1 MERCK
6 SCVVFLK
13 DIFDVD
19 HFLVFIEFVTVL
31 LLFYVCFFVFFFL
44 GQKVCEI
51 LVSGTEP
58 AAPAL
63 QGEILTTGLPG
74 KSQKL
79 YFLQVVNI
87 RFWKLHESKSDI
99 HC

>member
-1 MERCK
+1 M
-6 SCVVFLK
+6 
-13 DIFDVD
+13 
-19 HFLVFIEFVTVL
+19 FVC
-31 LLFYVCFFVFFFL
+31 LFVCF

-51 LVSGTEP
+51 LVTGIEP

-79 YFLQVVNI
+79 YFLKGVNI
-87 RFWKLHESKSDI
+87 RFWKRHESESDI